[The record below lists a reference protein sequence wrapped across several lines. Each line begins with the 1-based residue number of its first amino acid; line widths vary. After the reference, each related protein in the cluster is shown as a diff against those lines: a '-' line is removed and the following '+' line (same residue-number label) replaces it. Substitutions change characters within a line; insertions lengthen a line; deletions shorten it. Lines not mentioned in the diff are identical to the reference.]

1 MSQPKKIYTVSNLNI
16 VLSLWSIS
24 GIVDRIQPLHG
35 RVFGRSGLERLS
47 RPDLRLW
54 GQRVW
59 PLGPPPPAGVQQ
71 LHHQDGLDAGVTDG
85 AGHRHSWL
93 HQGLRSW
100 VRRPQPSVLLPGA
113 QRKSPGRDSGHL
125 RRLKVRHYH
134 VNGRAHLFPVPQPGL
149 VTNSTFFCFLF
160 VKSHWFAWRANQ
172 WPLVGETLFSS
183 VPPSNSLVS
192 VSESLE
198 GIYSPTETLEGIY
211 SPIPLDFNL
220 QPVDWRYFLAL
231 DAAALFVVIVVA
243 KECCK

>member
-16 VLSLWSIS
+16 LLSLWSIS
-24 GIVDRIQPLHG
+24 GIVDRIQPLHW

-85 AGHRHSWL
+85 AGHRYSWL
-93 HQGLRSW
+93 HQGLRSG

-125 RRLKVRHYH
+125 RRRLKEPYH
-134 VNGRAHLFPVPQPGL
+134 HVDGRTHIFPVPQPGL

-160 VKSHWFAWRANQ
+160 VKSSICLEGKSMSFHKKETEKNSVSGQTWFLTLNYQ
-172 WPLVGETLFSS
+172 WGVPNVVLVGER
-183 VPPSNSLVS
+183 VS
-192 VSESLE
+192 
-198 GIYSPTETLEGIY
+198 
-211 SPIPLDFNL
+211 
-220 QPVDWRYFLAL
+220 R
-231 DAAALFVVIVVA
+231 
-243 KECCK
+243 